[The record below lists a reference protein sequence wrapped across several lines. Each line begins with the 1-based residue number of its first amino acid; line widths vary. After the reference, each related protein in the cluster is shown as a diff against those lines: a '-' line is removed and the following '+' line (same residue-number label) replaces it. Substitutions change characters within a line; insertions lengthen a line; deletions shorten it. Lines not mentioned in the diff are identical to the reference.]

1 MYLAFSPKTCDTN
14 VFCFLSFYVIIN
26 SLAAL
31 CPDDYIV
38 GYDYGC
44 YQFNSEHMTWEA
56 ARAHCRQAVDGDLAI
71 IDEEAEMNFLLEN
84 QLLEQYD
91 WWIGEFQN

>member
-1 MYLAFSPKTCDTN
+1 MYGEKN
-14 VFCFLSFYVIIN
+14 VYTLPLS
-26 SLAAL
+26 SL
-31 CPDDYIV
+31 CPEDYIV

-71 IDEEAEMNFLLEN
+71 IDEEAEMIPSGEPTFGAIRLV
-84 QLLEQYD
+84 D
-91 WWIGEFQN
+91 W